1 MNPNRI
7 STTVADQLPAK
18 SLAALLAFQKKAPS
32 EITEPMNCKQYFN
45 EIIKNNRRIY
55 KKFGTTIRPGSGL
68 KLVS

>member
-1 MNPNRI
+1 MNSDRI
-7 STTVADQLPAK
+7 PTTVAEQLPDVQLK
-18 SLAALLAFQKKAPS
+18 QLLIFKMKAPS
-32 EITEPMNCKQYFN
+32 EITEPMNCKQYIK